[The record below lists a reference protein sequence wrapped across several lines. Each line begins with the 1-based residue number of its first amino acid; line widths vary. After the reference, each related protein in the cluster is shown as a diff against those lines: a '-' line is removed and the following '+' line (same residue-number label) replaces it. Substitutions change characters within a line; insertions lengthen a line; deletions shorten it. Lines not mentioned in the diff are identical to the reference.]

1 MAFKKDEKRLVD
13 VYAKLPV
20 TALSYPIAGMC
31 REIMLTTDEIL
42 ACIRGKAKV
51 DVVLPNKHRVRIG
64 FGNYEVDYVAK
75 FEEERKAAIK
85 AAAEAANAKLEAENE
100 NFKAEQKKAEETAKA
115 KEKELAEAK
124 AKAEAEAKKAEEDKK
139 AEEPKGKNKK

>member
-75 FEEERKAAIK
+75 FEEDRKAAIK
-85 AAAEAANAKLEAENE
+85 AANDKLKAENE
-100 NFKAEQKKAEETAKA
+100 NFKEEQRKAEEAAKA
-115 KEKELAEAK
+115 KEKELAEPK
-124 AKAEAEAKKAEEDKK
+124 AKADAEAKKAEEDKK
-139 AEEPKGKNKK
+139 AAESKGKNKK